1 MSKSKKNLVD
11 PDDII
16 AGYGADCARWFVL
29 SDSPPERDVIW
40 TEAGVVGAGR
50 FVQRVSRLID
60 DASLKAAKSGTPQP
74 ASFTPTATELRRAGH
89 KALTK
94 VAANIEGLRFN
105 VAVAQIYEYAST
117 LQAALA
123 SSPAADP
130 DLGWALRE
138 GAELLV
144 HMINPMMPHLGE
156 DCWQRLGRHTLLADQ
171 PWPTID
177 DALLV
182 DDEIT
187 MAVQVNGKRRDE
199 LRIARTASQAEVEA
213 AALKLDGVVRALDG
227 KPVRKIIVVPQ
238 RIVNV
243 VV

>member
-1 MSKSKKNLVD
+1 LVD

-29 SDSPPERDVIW
+29 SDSPPDRDFIW
-40 TEAGVVGAGR
+40 SEKGVVGVGR
-50 FVQRVSRLID
+50 FIQRLSRLID
-60 DASLKAAKSGTPQP
+60 DVIPKASKPGTAKPSG
-74 ASFTPTATELRRAGH
+74 FGDEATELRRAGH
-89 KALTK
+89 KAVAR
-94 VAANIEGLRFN
+94 VAANIEALRFN
-105 VAVAQIYEYAST
+105 NAVAAIYEYTSNF
-117 LQAALA
+117 QAALLA
-123 SSPAADP
+123 ATTPSPDMA
-130 DLGWALRE
+130 WALGE

-171 PWPTID
+171 PWPTVEA
-177 DALLV
+177 ALLV

-199 LRIARTASQAEVEA
+199 LRIARTATQPEVEA
-213 AALKLDGVVRALDG
+213 AALKLEGVIRALEG